1 VSVIERKRGR
11 SFGHFSGER
20 FYILDLLVETQE
32 FQFSG
37 ERFSGKEKLLTHR
50 RTKVFG
56 ATWGE
61 LLFSNILANS
71 LFFWDTACRRRYL
84 AGKFLGYSCRSGAFV
99 ITFLTHF
106 VSCLRITI

>member
-1 VSVIERKRGR
+1 VTVIERKRGC
-11 SFGHFSGER
+11 SLGHLTGER
-20 FYILDLLVETQE
+20 FYILDLLVETLE

-71 LFFWDTACRRRYL
+71 LFFWDTAFAVDIWRENSWVIPVE
-84 AGKFLGYSCRSGAFV
+84 AGRSSS
-99 ITFLTHF
+99 L
-106 VSCLRITI
+106 S